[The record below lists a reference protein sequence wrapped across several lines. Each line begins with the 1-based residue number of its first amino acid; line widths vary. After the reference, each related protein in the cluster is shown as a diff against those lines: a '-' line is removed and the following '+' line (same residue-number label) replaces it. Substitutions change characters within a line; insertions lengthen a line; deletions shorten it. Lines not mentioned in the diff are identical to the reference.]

1 MTSYRT
7 ANKKGYPIN
16 SDTHYSTDTNYIN
29 EICKNIPEIHYLR
42 TINPQKQSIMKKL
55 LLFLLPALLLPTI
68 MLTSCKEEENKDFTT
83 AKALVGTYDYRRVGD
98 LNYRGQK
105 ETMNVSGI
113 ATITYD
119 GANRILIEVNDVNGD
134 YIIKG
139 QIDSGVLSIDSYGRV
154 YYNNSSNDF
163 SAYFEVRSAE
173 AVYDIYQN
181 ILIRES
187 YQGNVKFPYS
197 GISCTGSGLLSFTR
211 QQ

>member
-1 MTSYRT
+1 M
-7 ANKKGYPIN
+7 
-16 SDTHYSTDTNYIN
+16 
-29 EICKNIPEIHYLR
+29 
-42 TINPQKQSIMKKL
+42 
-55 LLFLLPALLLPTI
+55 PALLLPTI

-83 AKALVGTYDYRRVGD
+83 AKALVGSYDYRRVGD

-139 QIDSGVLSIDSYGRV
+139 RIDSGVLSIDNNYYSRV
-154 YYNNSSNDF
+154 YYNNSSNGFKADF
-163 SAYFEVRSAE
+163 SVRPSEV
-173 AVYDIYQN
+173 VYDIYQN

-187 YQGNVKFPYS
+187 YRGEVTSNARVD
-197 GISCTGSGLLSFTR
+197 CTGSGLLSFTR

>member
-1 MTSYRT
+1 
-7 ANKKGYPIN
+7 
-16 SDTHYSTDTNYIN
+16 
-29 EICKNIPEIHYLR
+29 
-42 TINPQKQSIMKKL
+42 MKKL

-83 AKALVGTYDYRRVGD
+83 AKALVGIYDYRRVGD

-139 QIDSGVLSIDSYGRV
+139 RIDSGVLSIYNNYYSFV
-154 YYNNSSNDF
+154 YYNSSNGFKADV
-163 SAYFEVRSAE
+163 SVRTSEV
-173 AVYDIYQN
+173 VYDIYQN

-187 YQGNVKFPYS
+187 YRGDVEFPYP
-197 GISCTGSGLLSFTR
+197 GIDCTGSGLLSFT
-211 QQ
+211 